1 MDSASA
7 YPELQLGCLAPAAP
21 IDVTLDRVQ
30 RLVAD
35 GVRPLDR
42 VADVVRRNRVVLL
55 AAHNLDG
62 TTHPTGVALAG
73 ELAPFAAERH
83 RRAATLARSEELL
96 ERLGVALGI
105 PVWGIKG
112 LASRVGYP
120 DPALRELRDAD
131 VAVAGAPEAFAL
143 AEELRRQGYVTDSGE
158 VPWIKH
164 DAGGTP
170 YGQYKLTGPDGH
182 SAVDIH
188 FGPGYSTG
196 HCGLLPVPAP
206 TRPGLSPLPILA
218 NLRPMTG
225 NSGGD
230 VHITVKDV
238 NDLWTALTAL
248 DPASAAALVRD
259 ARTAALHGHLAGI
272 ARLTA
277 EITSVDQAQREIL
290 DVLAGAAAGRAAR
303 PVVATGLMSRTAPV
317 RVLRTTG
324 RAYAQAR
331 AHTRSVPAR
340 LGAVITAFA
349 FYVVNARPRVVN
361 APVLTR
367 KPAPWRCVRLIPVG
381 LAETLDRRGP
391 DAASQWNGDRLDSD
405 GPRHGSLRWSKDR
418 AVLTYNNTVF
428 VSTVW
433 GVLPRAVVRSAA
445 PTPEQ
450 ARAPRT
456 VAGATE

>member
-1 MDSASA
+1 MSTVDSPSA

-21 IDVTLDRVQ
+21 VGDILARVE
-30 RLVAD
+30 RVVAD
-35 GVRPLDR
+35 GVRRLDR

-62 TTHPTGVALAG
+62 TTHPTGAALVA
-73 ELAPFAAERH
+73 ELAPFVADRR
-83 RRAATLARSEELL
+83 RRAEALVRTEELL

-112 LASRVGYP
+112 LASRAGYP

-131 VAVAGAPEAFAL
+131 VAVAGADEAFAL
-143 AEELRRQGYVTDSGE
+143 AEELRGHGYDTDHAE
-158 VPWIKH
+158 LPWIKH

-188 FGPGYSTG
+188 FGPGYSAG

-206 TRPGLSPLPILA
+206 TEPGLRPLPILA

-230 VHITVKDV
+230 VHVTVKDV
-238 NDLWTALTAL
+238 NDLWTAAKVL
-248 DPASAAALVRD
+248 DPESAAALVRD
-259 ARTAALHGHLAGI
+259 ARAAALHGHLAGI

-277 EITSVDQAQREIL
+277 EITSVDRDQREVL
-290 DVLAGAAAGRAAR
+290 DVLVRAAAGRAGR

-331 AHTRSVPAR
+331 AHTRSVPVRVAA
-340 LGAVITAFA
+340 AVTAFA
-349 FYVVNARPRVVN
+349 FYVVNARPRVVT
-361 APVLTR
+361 A
-367 KPAPWRCVRLIPVG
+367 RCSPVG
-381 LAETLDRRGP
+381 RPPG
-391 DAASQWNGDRLDSD
+391 AAC
-405 GPRHGSLRWSKDR
+405 GSFPSGWPKL
-418 AVLTYNNTVF
+418 
-428 VSTVW
+428 ST
-433 GVLPRAVVRSAA
+433 GGA
-445 PTPEQ
+445 PTPRRSGK
-450 ARAPRT
+450 ATGGFGGPAPSGRRAAP
-456 VAGATE
+456 